1 MKKLTV
7 FCIDDIKAVSIFS
20 VAEELGLEVNKHH
33 KCLCPFHADKS
44 PSLKFWSSGN
54 CWKCFGCGQKGT
66 NIDLVMKKE
75 GLKFNEACKWIAT
88 RSGIMLRYDEDDSD
102 TKSWSGHR
110 NTVLPPIVNQEP
122 TNTPIYMYTLN
133 PNLIAQ
139 CSGTNSSFCRG
150 ITSAG
155 ILNESQLQQA
165 ANTYH
170 LGYTK
175 DDGVIFWQID
185 HQHQLRDGKVMFY
198 QGDCHRDHNRN
209 PSWVSYRLK
218 KQGILTSDWQA
229 TFCLFGLH
237 LLCNDSGQPLNQ
249 ACIVAVVESEKTAII
264 CSQLLPTLCNA
275 PVLWMATGGFG
286 TLNAEV
292 LRPLVGYNVTIF
304 PDTDPTGQTFR
315 KWQDIVNAA
324 SKELNQTFYIS
335 NILEL
340 HATPDQKQR
349 KIDIADFLIEK
360 NL

>member
-1 MKKLTV
+1 MKKLSV
-7 FCIDDIKAVSIFS
+7 FCISDIKAVSIFS
-20 VAEELGLEVNKHH
+20 VAEELGLVVNKHK

-75 GLKFNEACKWIAT
+75 GLKFHEACEWIAA
-88 RSGIMLRYDEDDSD
+88 RSGIMLRYDDNDSD
-102 TKSWSGHR
+102 TKSWSSPG
-110 NTVLPPIVNQEP
+110 NTIVNQEP
-122 TNTPIYMYTLN
+122 SNSPIDMYTLN

-139 CSGTNSSFCRG
+139 CSGTNSSFCRS
-150 ITSAG
+150 IISAG
-155 ILNESQLQQA
+155 ILTESQLQQA

-170 LGYTK
+170 LGCTK

-185 HQHQLRDGKVMFY
+185 HQHQLLDGKVMFY
-198 QGDCHRDHNRN
+198 QGDCHRVRNRN
-209 PSWVSYRLK
+209 PSWVGYRLK
-218 KQGILTSDWQA
+218 QHGILTSDWKA
-229 TFCLFGLH
+229 SHCLFGLH
-237 LLCNDSGQPLNQ
+237 LIYNDSGPVPNDSSII
-249 ACIVAVVESEKTAII
+249 AIVESEKTAII
-264 CSQLLPTLCNA
+264 CSQLLPTLCNG
-275 PVLWMATGGFG
+275 PVLWMATGGLE
-286 TLNAEV
+286 TLNVEV

-304 PDTDPTGQTFR
+304 PDTDSTGQTFR

-349 KIDIADFLIEK
+349 KIDIADFIIENK
-360 NL
+360 SY